1 MKALERRLARL
12 EVRSHAREEALVSPE
27 TLQRMASIAEA
38 ECARV
43 RETLFADGPHVAA
56 PIQPGVESEARA
68 RLCEKLLRDD
78 SPPAESART

>member
-27 TLQRMASIAEA
+27 TLQRMVSIAEA

-43 RETLFADGPHVAA
+43 REKLMSDGPHI
-56 PIQPGVESEARA
+56 PVEARPCVKSEARR
-68 RLCEKLLRDD
+68 RLQEKLLGDD
-78 SPPAESART
+78 PPPADSARV